1 MCELALREELPSE
14 DHHTPITHLEPGKPP
29 PEHYYAENLLTVV
42 RTVLRRY
49 GDLLDSSERCF
60 GARILALPA
69 PALRLYARLIGRR
82 GPLIREDRLVY
93 AEVGDLQAALRCLA
107 DAGLL
112 ERCPEAPGTDL
123 CGLMR
128 RPELEMLFAPELAHA
143 PPGGA
148 KAERVAW
155 VAARIPAAFLRW
167 RLRRLFTWLAVA
179 SSDHLDLYRLLFFGD
194 RRQDL
199 TTFVMRDLGVHRY
212 EPIELCRETRL
223 FADRSSLTRYLDLTA
238 MHDEVAG
245 LGKRPDIENCAE
257 QVQELV
263 ARLGDE
269 IDNRTLERRRSRVLN
284 QLGRNLERAGAN
296 QWALR
301 CFGLSTLAPARER
314 RMRILHRLGDR
325 GGVERLR
332 REVLSD
338 PETTMEADFATRFAR
353 RGRRP
358 AMATTEVELDA
369 VPAVPIERYAAGL
382 CTASGGTAW
391 HLENNL
397 PMAIFALAY
406 WSWMFAPVEGAFLHP
421 FQVGPQDL
429 FWPDFFA
436 ARANICRDPLTG
448 PLKARLKRAARAKAG
463 TANRLFSWHRC
474 PLEVVETVLDAVPE
488 ADLRALLEIVRD
500 DLAGKRSGFPD
511 LTVVYGPGRYEF
523 VEVKGPTDQL
533 QAHQHLWIQA
543 LRARGL
549 PVRVLRFRLKRLAPR
564 RRQGDAP

>member
-1 MCELALREELPSE
+1 MPSE
-14 DHHTPITHLEPGKPP
+14 DHHTRITHLEPGKPP
-29 PEHYYAENLLTVV
+29 PQHYYAENLLTVV
-42 RTVLRRY
+42 HTVLERY
-49 GDLLDSSERCF
+49 GDVLDSAERCF

-93 AEVGDLQAALRCLA
+93 DEVGDLQAALRCLA
-107 DAGLL
+107 DAKLV
-112 ERCPEAPGTDL
+112 ERCPEAPGTIL

-128 RPELEMLFAPELAHA
+128 RPELEVLFAPELAHA
-143 PPGGA
+143 PTGGA
-148 KAERVAW
+148 KADRVAW
-155 VAARIPAAFLRW
+155 VAARTPVAFLRW
-167 RLRRLFTWLAVA
+167 RLRRAFAWLAVA
-179 SSDHLDLYRLLFFGD
+179 SANHLDLYRLLFFGD

-223 FADRSSLTRYLDLTA
+223 FANRTSLTRYLDLVA
-238 MHDEVAG
+238 VHDEVVA
-245 LGKRPDIENCAE
+245 LGKRPDIDTCAE
-257 QVQELV
+257 QVLDFV
-263 ARLGDE
+263 ARLGE
-269 IDNRTLERRRSRVLN
+269 PIGNRTMERRRSRVLN
-284 QLGRNLERAGAN
+284 QLGRNLERAGADE
-296 QWALR
+296 WALR

-314 RMRILHRLGDR
+314 RMRILHRRGDR

-338 PETTMEADFATRFAR
+338 PETTLEADFAARFAR

-358 AMATTEVELDA
+358 AVPTTEIELDA
-369 VPAVPIERYAAGL
+369 VPRMPIEQYAASL

-391 HLENNL
+391 HLENDL

-436 ARANICRDPLTG
+436 ARANMCPDPLAR
-448 PLKARLKRAARAKAG
+448 PLKARLRRAARAKAG

-474 PLEVVETVLDAVPE
+474 PLEVVETVIDAMPE
-488 ADLRALLEIVRD
+488 ADLRTLLAIVRD

-523 VEVKGPTDQL
+523 IEVKGPTDQL

-543 LRARGL
+543 LRAGGL
-549 PVRVLRFRLKRLAPR
+549 PVRVLRFRMKRLVASR
-564 RRQGDAP
+564 RRQGDPP

>member
-1 MCELALREELPSE
+1 MCEQALREELRSE
-14 DHHTPITHLEPGKPP
+14 DHHTPIAHLEPGKPP
-29 PEHYYAENLLTVV
+29 PEHYYAENLLVVV

-49 GDLLDSSERCF
+49 GDLLDTAERCF

-69 PALRLYARLIGRR
+69 PAQRLYARLIGRR

-93 AEVGDLQAALRCLA
+93 AEVGDLQTALRCLA
-107 DAGLL
+107 DAGLI
-112 ERCPEAPGTDL
+112 ERCPEAPGTVL

-128 RPELEMLFAPELAHA
+128 RPELEALFAPELAHA
-143 PPGGA
+143 PPGGS
-148 KAERVAW
+148 KAERVEW
-155 VAARIPAAFLRW
+155 VAARTPGPFLRW
-167 RLRRLFTWLAVA
+167 RLRRAFAWLAVA

-223 FADRSSLTRYLDLTA
+223 FADRASLTRYLVLTA
-238 MHDEVAG
+238 MHDEVAA
-245 LGKRPDIENCAE
+245 LGKHPDMETCAE

-263 ARLGDE
+263 ARLGDV

-358 AMATTEVELDA
+358 AVPTTEVELDA
-369 VPAVPIERYAAGL
+369 VPAVPIEEYAAGL

-421 FQVGPQDL
+421 FQIGPQDL

-436 ARANICRDPLTG
+436 ARANMCRDPLTG

-474 PLEVVETVLDAVPE
+474 PLDLIEVVLDAMPE

-511 LTVVYGPGRYEF
+511 LTVVYGSGRYEF

-533 QAHQHLWIQA
+533 QGHQHLWIQA
-543 LRARGL
+543 LRAGGL
-549 PVRVLRFRLKRLAPR
+549 PVRVLRFRLKR
-564 RRQGDAP
+564 